1 MSPIN
6 DQETG
11 YSSLSEATPLKIAEP
26 KKSWRRVGV
35 AAAIVSA
42 LALGAV
48 AAIKTTSAKRGSQP
62 TAFYP
67 DVTVVNNVDYPVSG
81 TVNYA
86 SCDHDSFTNLEP
98 GSTWKASSRGVFGWC
113 LVTSVNAN
121 VQEPDGTNVAATAY
135 TSSGTGFSQW
145 SVIEDKDGKY
155 TVSRVVT

>member
-42 LALGAV
+42 LALAAAAV
-48 AAIKTTSAKRGSQP
+48 KTTSAKRGSQP

-67 DVTVVNNVDYPVSG
+67 LVSVSNSVEYIVSG
-81 TVNYA
+81 TVHYSSWLCSDDDFDITPNTA
-86 SCDHDSFTNLEP
+86 
-98 GSTWKASSRGVFGWC
+98 WAASSRGAC
-113 LVTSVNAN
+113 LIKEITATVTT
-121 VQEPDGTNVAATAY
+121 PDGDIDATPY
-135 TSSGTGFSQW
+135 TSSGTSYSQFA
-145 SVIEDKDGKY
+145 VINHGNGNNFEV
-155 TVSRVVT
+155 TRRVS